1 MNRIAVIVI
10 GSNSA
15 RMLCADTDTSL
26 SNPTR
31 HRIES
36 RLFLHLSQSRRFP
49 QETIE
54 QTAEDIRR
62 LQAIAAQE
70 HSVLIGVYATSAVRD
85 AENSDALAHAIFS
98 ACGLPLQIIS
108 GAEEARFS
116 LLGSAG
122 YAPGAVID
130 IGGGSTELAYY
141 DTDMHPRCLS
151 LQLGASR
158 LFSVCPI
165 HEAADVQKALAA
177 ARNII
182 MNEPSVPA
190 SFPAG
195 SAVYLVGGTGTAS
208 ARMIARTDAAEGV
221 HLHRDQVRQL
231 LTQIAPL
238 TPLEREMI
246 PGCPKG
252 RGNILPTGLAILCAV
267 MDFLH
272 LS

>member
-1 MNRIAVIVI
+1 M
-10 GSNSA
+10 
-15 RMLCADTDTSL
+15 
-26 SNPTR
+26 
-31 HRIES
+31 
-36 RLFLHLSQSRRFP
+36 
-49 QETIE
+49 
-54 QTAEDIRR
+54 
-62 LQAIAAQE
+62 
-70 HSVLIGVYATSAVRD
+70 RD
-85 AENSDALAHAIFS
+85 AENSDALAHAILA
-98 ACGLPLQIIS
+98 ACGQPLQIIS

-141 DTDMHPRCLS
+141 DTDRTPQCLS

-165 HEAADVQKALAA
+165 HEVTDAQKAILAA
-177 ARNII
+177 RRVIQA
-182 MNEPSVPA
+182 ESAVPA
-190 SFPAG
+190 SYPAG

-208 ARMIARTDAAEGV
+208 ARMIAHTDAPEGV
-221 HLHRDQVRQL
+221 RLSRDSVNQL
-231 LTQIAPL
+231 LSQIAPL

-267 MDFLH
+267 MESTG

>member
-1 MNRIAVIVI
+1 M
-10 GSNSA
+10 
-15 RMLCADTDTSL
+15 
-26 SNPTR
+26 
-31 HRIES
+31 
-36 RLFLHLSQSRRFP
+36 
-49 QETIE
+49 
-54 QTAEDIRR
+54 
-62 LQAIAAQE
+62 
-70 HSVLIGVYATSAVRD
+70 YATSAVRD
-85 AENSDALAHAIFS
+85 AENSDALAHAILL
-98 ACGLPLQIIS
+98 ACGQPLRIIS
-108 GAEEARFS
+108 GEEEARFS

-141 DTDMHPRCLS
+141 DADLNPQCLS

-165 HEAADVQKALAA
+165 HEAADVQTAITAAQSIIKA
-177 ARNII
+177 
-182 MNEPSVPA
+182 EPSVPS

-208 ARMIARTDAAEGV
+208 ARMIAHTDAPEGV
-221 HLHRDQVRQL
+221 RLSHDSVRQL
-231 LTQIAPL
+231 LSQIAPL

-267 MDFLH
+267 MESTG